1 MNSEEIERS
10 DTDEAGRRAEDK
22 KGSRYQNKE
31 RKLSMNYVFWCL
43 LWAIAITISDYTVE
57 RDLIPDSMVWPVVL
71 LPIVLTPLVFY
82 QYYRFYIGIDEM
94 TRKIQADSFVI
105 GFALGMFI
113 LIAFMSLANIGVPEP
128 GVNEVFAIFAVSGML
143 GQVFRTLRYVR

>member
-1 MNSEEIERS
+1 MNSDETQRPGADSTGNRS
-10 DTDEAGRRAEDK
+10 ESK
-22 KGSRYQNKE
+22 QGSRYQSKE

-57 RDLIPDSMVWPVVL
+57 RELIPDFMVWPVVL

-105 GFALGMFI
+105 GFALGMFV